1 MKLSVA
7 AWSFP
12 HCTTREAIDVAASLG
27 FEHVDLGINNFKPQL
42 DRVRM
47 FSDGTAYGREFAR
60 SCKLKVANIYALFGR
75 DRYDRNLSDPRNHE
89 KAFADFRQIAQFCK
103 ATSTPTVFVLPG
115 VVNAGQSRAD
125 AIAVSVEALK
135 HLVDIGREA
144 AVEVQIEA
152 HSGSLIEAPDD
163 CIEFLRLV
171 PGLKL
176 ALDPSHF
183 TMQGV
188 PQADIHR
195 LVGYA
200 GHVHL
205 RQAAP
210 GQAQRK
216 LEDGTINFPAFFG
229 ALRDADYKGCLAAE
243 YIHAPAMA
251 AYVVDVLSETIKM
264 RDCFLSWQG
273 TAR

>member
-7 AWSFP
+7 AWSFAY
-12 HCTTREAIDVAASLG
+12 CTTQEAINVAASLG
-27 FEHVDLGINNFKPQL
+27 FTHVDLGINNFKPQL
-42 DRVRM
+42 DRARIVT
-47 FSDGTAYGREFAR
+47 DGAAYGREFAR
-60 SCKLKVANIYALFGR
+60 ACRLRIANIYALFGC
-75 DRYDRNLSDPRNHE
+75 DRYDRNLSDPRHHE
-89 KAFADFRQIAQFCK
+89 RNFADFREIMQFCK
-103 ATSTPTVFVLPG
+103 ATSTPSVFVLPG
-115 VVNAGQSRAD
+115 IVNAGQSRAD
-125 AIAVSVEALK
+125 AIAVSVDALK
-135 HLVDIGREA
+135 RLVDIGREA
-144 AVEVQIEA
+144 GVEVQIEA
-152 HSGSLIEAPDD
+152 HSGSLIEAPGD
-163 CIEFLRLV
+163 CIEFLQRV

-188 PQADIHR
+188 PQAEVHR

-216 LEDGTINFPAFFG
+216 LEDGTINFPALFG
-229 ALRDADYKGCLAAE
+229 ALRDAGYQGCLATE

-264 RDCFLSWQG
+264 RDSFLSWQG
-273 TAR
+273 ATR